1 MAVRTSGDTRR
12 AGSRRTG
19 ETPGDAS
26 LPRGQTTLLA
36 SGSTG
41 AARTL
46 PVLQRRG
53 DAVFYELPAQ
63 KLVTQGSGMM
73 TGMLTVN
80 PYVGCEFSCAYC
92 YAPYAHGWLME
103 RLEAAGRL
111 SPEPGTPTAF
121 DRAIFVKRS
130 ADDVVRTVLRNPG
143 RPVCFGTSTDPYQ
156 PAERRFG
163 VTRGILS
170 ALAGLEGLDVSITT
184 KSPLV
189 LRDLD
194 LLRRIRER
202 SRITVHVSLAS
213 VDRRLLREVEPR
225 SPTPERR
232 LDALRRL
239 RDAGIRAGV
248 FAMPL
253 LPGLTDTEEQIDAL
267 FAAAREAGA
276 AFVVAGGVRLSAVAW
291 PRFVP
296 VLRRLRPDLVDAYE
310 TIVRAKRSPKK
321 AAYRKK
327 LDERIARARAR
338 HGFGGGYGSRAPI
351 PPPSQ
356 LTLL

>member
-1 MAVRTSGDTRR
+1 MAATVQ
-12 AGSRRTG
+12 AGAGGSPSARSRG
-19 ETPGDAS
+19 EM
-26 LPRGQTTLLA
+26 RGGAPQTTLLSAA
-36 SGSTG
+36 SPA

-63 KLVTQGSGMM
+63 KLVTHGSGMM

-163 VTRGILS
+163 VTRGILA

-194 LLRRIRER
+194 LLTRIRER

-213 VDRRLLREVEPR
+213 VDAKLLRQVEPR
-225 SPTPERR
+225 SPTPARR
-232 LDALRRL
+232 LDALRKL

-253 LPGLTDTEEQIDAL
+253 LPGLTDGEDQIDAL
-267 FAAAREAGA
+267 FAAAKEAGA

-296 VLRRLRPDLVDAYE
+296 VLRRLRPELVEPYE
-310 TIVRAKRSPKK
+310 TVIRAKRSPRK
-321 AAYRKK
+321 AAYRKR

-338 HGFGGGYGSRAPI
+338 HGFSRGFHARTPL

-356 LTLL
+356 LSLL